1 MGGVSPTSYSR
12 DPVSELLDGGAR
24 QLLERAF
31 AARGA
36 WVSTRLADPSPKHR
50 SWALSM
56 SIDLDEPDNA
66 PTRSGRRKD
75 MKSRWGRAFARAL
88 HYQLKWYGSP
98 GRMRKTRRMVAYDRP
113 LEIEF
118 GRRVPARGVIPAGRM
133 VQIRLQR
140 RGRSARAVVRALPDT
155 DRIYADNGT
164 PAGRHSVAELRDW
177 A

>member
-1 MGGVSPTSYSR
+1 MCAYQR

-31 AARGA
+31 AARGS
-36 WVSTRLADPSPKHR
+36 WVSTRLADPSPAHR
-50 SWALSM
+50 AWAAGM
-56 SIDLDEPDNA
+56 NINLDGPDNA

-75 MKSRWGRAFARAL
+75 MRSRWGRAYARAL

-98 GRMRKTRRMVAYDRP
+98 GRMRATRRMVPYDRP

-118 GRRVPARGVIPAGRM
+118 GKRMPARGVIPAGRM
-133 VQIRLQR
+133 VQVRLPR
-140 RGRSARAVVRALPDT
+140 RGRAARAAVASLPDVA
-155 DRIYADNGT
+155 RIYDDRGD
-164 PAGRHSVAELRDW
+164 PAGRHSEAELRDW